1 MAGQLRLHAV
11 GVARLRSRRGAADA
25 AMESG
30 VSLIPYSSC
39 AGHPLPDTLWQGA
52 RAGGGILSRLIAYFY
67 CACAC
72 RFESIAPGTDK
83 LNCTYNEV
91 SIT

>member
-11 GVARLRSRRGAADA
+11 GVARLRSGRGAADA

-39 AGHPLPDTLWQGA
+39 AGYPLPDTLWQGA
-52 RAGGGILSRLIAYFY
+52 RAGGGIPSRLIAHFY
-67 CACAC
+67 CAC
-72 RFESIAPGTDK
+72 RFESIVPATDK